1 MANGG
6 ALAPGINELIVT
18 DSNKY
23 AFEKVLH
30 ITEDHDAPARLF
42 LYGARGSGKTTLVQ
56 ARLRDRDLLS
66 RKELRYC
73 HVGELVSFFNL
84 EEAGEQILEKIG
96 SADVLFLDGL
106 ELILSDDSLAG
117 KLCSLLLEARNNA
130 GSETVVIS
138 SEPFSEYAN
147 TEVHAALDG
156 YEHLHIEPLGATER
170 VLLAKKTMMAL
181 KRGQDG
187 PSLTDGA
194 AEYLASTISEC
205 DRLKKAVEYLM
216 TSAGFTE
223 GYQISAEEAHNL
235 IG

>member
-6 ALAPGINELIVT
+6 ALVPGINELVVT
-18 DSNKY
+18 DRNKT
-23 AFEKVLH
+23 AFDKVIH
-30 ITEDHDAPARLF
+30 ITEEHDAPTRVFLF
-42 LYGARGSGKTTLVQ
+42 GAHGSGKTTLVQ

-96 SADVLFLDGL
+96 TADVLFLDGL
-106 ELILSDDSLAG
+106 ELILSDDPLSS

-130 GSETVVIS
+130 GSETVVLS

-147 TEVHAALDG
+147 SEVYAVLNG
-156 YEHLHIEPLGATER
+156 YERLQIEALGATER
-170 VLLAKKTMMAL
+170 VLLAKKTMKAL
-181 KRGQDG
+181 KKSQNN
-187 PSLTDGA
+187 PSLTDSA
-194 AEYLASTISEC
+194 AEYLANTISEC
-205 DRLKKAVEYLM
+205 DELKRAIEYLM
-216 TSAGFTE
+216 TSAGFAE
-223 GYQISAEEAHNL
+223 GHQISVEEARNL